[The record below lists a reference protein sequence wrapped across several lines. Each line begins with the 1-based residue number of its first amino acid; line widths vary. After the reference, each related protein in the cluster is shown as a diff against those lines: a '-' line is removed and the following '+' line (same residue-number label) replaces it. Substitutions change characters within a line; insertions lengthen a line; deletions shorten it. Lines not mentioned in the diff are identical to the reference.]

1 MAEECGECPAWIE
14 CQLSW
19 DLYRVRIAPDIHRL
33 YDKERSHVLYLS
45 LAELQAYI
53 RFLPE
58 QQTSDS
64 TVAASEL
71 QVVSEPQKAVDLTPL
86 EPVDVPE
93 EDIKAAVETV
103 DIPEDIPFVQLL
115 LHGSKW
121 GRRLRRIVELV
132 LYRAVLRAVAHKK
145 TLQETIRRVLVLR
158 NQFSKRLICIRDMY
172 EIDHHIYWSVQI
184 FLPKSLI
191 QTSAI

>member
-1 MAEECGECPAWIE
+1 VFTEADRIIHHNQWLDLSFAEM
-14 CQLSW
+14 
-19 DLYRVRIAPDIHRL
+19 
-33 YDKERSHVLYLS
+33 
-45 LAELQAYI
+45 QANI

-58 QQTSDS
+58 QQTSDT
-64 TVAASEL
+64 TVAASAP
-71 QVVSEPQKAVDLTPL
+71 QVVSELQKSVDLTPL

-103 DIPEDIPFVQLL
+103 DIPEGIPLMQLPL
-115 LHGSKW
+115 RGSKL
-121 GRRLRRIVELV
+121 GRRLQRIVELV
-132 LYRAVLRAVAHKK
+132 LYRAALRAVAHKK

-158 NQFSKRLICIRDMY
+158 NQFRKRLICIRDMY
-172 EIDHHIYWSVQI
+172 EIDHHTYWSVQI